1 MVYGEFWKLISCKH
15 TEKNMPLFSEK
26 YLQILK
32 ELIYEYQ
39 MEKLADDPKVINQAY
54 QMLLKHGALSET
66 ALIRKFKITSVCASK
81 LMQRFKDQELIDK
94 FGRMIDQVSNAT
106 K

>member
-1 MVYGEFWKLISCKH
+1 
-15 TEKNMPLFSEK
+15 
-26 YLQILK
+26 
-32 ELIYEYQ
+32 
-39 MEKLADDPKVINQAY
+39 
-54 QMLLKHGALSET
+54 LSET